1 VNLTLRHVRGPAGR
15 RAVIAAGVIGLLVS
29 GLSVAEAGGG
39 QARHPVGRWPAGP
52 PGKPAAAAGR
62 LSKRALA
69 AGIRMLDQAAR
80 AAGRTSYQGVQ
91 VISWAQRGGSAGW
104 LGPAVSTV
112 TVDVWHR
119 QDVGTLTRVTA
130 PPGGTWSGLTDAPAG
145 QPWDGLLGLT
155 PALVSVLSAHY
166 AVACTG
172 TGMAG
177 GRPAVVVEAL
187 RGDGSIA
194 ARFWLDKVTKL
205 PLRRELFDSR
215 AHLISNDGFDQLTL
229 SSPSAQPV
237 AGPVPVRYGP
247 AGSGRGAGF
256 RPWSDQLSP
265 ARLAGL
271 RAGGWPV
278 PQLLPGGLT
287 LFDASQAATAAG
299 HVVDLAYSDGL
310 SAVSVF
316 VQRGQLPPALPG
328 WHQTE
333 LHGKTLYV
341 KDLGEPDLT
350 WSAGGFVF
358 TVVAAAPAPT
368 LAAAVNALP
377 HQTEPGF
384 WGRMKRG
391 VLRLLDWVNPF
402 S

>member
-1 VNLTLRHVRGPAGR
+1 VNLTPRHVRGPAGR

-91 VISWAQRGGSAGW
+91 VISWPQRGGSAGW

-130 PPGGTWSGLTDAPAG
+130 PPGGTWSDLTDAPAG

-172 TGMAG
+172 TGTAG

-237 AGPVPVRYGP
+237 AGPVLAPLGP
-247 AGSGRGAGF
+247 AGSVLNAAF
-256 RPWSDQLSP
+256 RPWSDQLGP

-377 HQTEPGF
+377 HETEPGF

>member
-1 VNLTLRHVRGPAGR
+1 VNLTLRLVRGPAGR
-15 RAVIAAGVIGLLVS
+15 RAVVAAGVIGLLVS
-29 GLSVAEAGGG
+29 GMSAAEIGGG
-39 QARHPVGRWPAGP
+39 QARHPVQRWPAGL
-52 PGKPAAAAGR
+52 PGKPPATAGR
-62 LSKRALA
+62 LGKRALA

-91 VISWAQRGGSAGW
+91 VISWRQPGGRAGW
-104 LGPAVSTV
+104 LGPGVSTV

-130 PPGGTWSGLTDAPAG
+130 PPGSTWSDLTDAPAG
-145 QPWDGLLGLT
+145 QPADGLLGLT

-172 TGMAG
+172 TGTAG

-187 RGDGSIA
+187 RGDGSLA
-194 ARFWLDKVTKL
+194 ARFWLDKATKL
-205 PLRRELFDSR
+205 PLRRELFDSG
-215 AHLISNDGFDQLTL
+215 AHLISDDGFDQLKL
-229 SSPSAQPV
+229 SSPSARPP
-237 AGPVPVRYGP
+237 AGPVPAPHGP
-247 AGSGRGAGF
+247 PGSVRGAAF
-256 RPWSDQLSP
+256 RPWSDQLGP
-265 ARLAGL
+265 AQLAGL

-316 VQRGQLPPALPG
+316 VQRGQLPSALPG

-341 KDLGEPDLT
+341 RDLGEPDLT

-358 TVVAAAPAPT
+358 TLVAAAPAPT
-368 LAAAVNALP
+368 VAAAVYALP
-377 HQTEPGF
+377 YQTEPGF

-391 VLRLLDWVNPF
+391 VLRLLDWANPF